1 MMRKKTRNIKQ
12 KKTVNIFS
20 CMYNFF
26 MGGIR
31 IYGFIENFHR
41 PKSTFPNIV
50 GFCLCRVLQFFPIKF
65 CTNEINYE
73 FFTMYSLEMAF
84 LSISPFI
91 RIHSPCATHTHTHT
105 IVWTHFKYFCQR
117 VFSSLCLDLII
128 VIYYYIYHY
137 VTKMV
142 IVLVGWEAIKHL
154 YQY

>member
-1 MMRKKTRNIKQ
+1 MMRKKTRNIKP

-105 IVWTHFKYFCQR
+105 QSCGHISSIFAKEYF
-117 VFSSLCLDLII
+117 
-128 VIYYYIYHY
+128 
-137 VTKMV
+137 
-142 IVLVGWEAIKHL
+142 LVCV
-154 YQY
+154 